1 MNRSLVNFMA
11 NSNLVLVVAFFSPML
26 VLDTIKN
33 CNFCHDWLI
42 VVVLIILIIII
53 RSLVYHVC
61 IMRKIFMTSRVAKW
75 ILFFMIGLNTID
87 MLTTIFSGSEL
98 KF

>member
-1 MNRSLVNFMA
+1 
-11 NSNLVLVVAFFSPML
+11 
-26 VLDTIKN
+26 
-33 CNFCHDWLI
+33 
-42 VVVLIILIIII
+42 
-53 RSLVYHVC
+53 
-61 IMRKIFMTSRVAKW
+61 MRKIFMTSRVAKW